1 MSEQRPG
8 AESKATDR
16 MDKGTADAAES
27 QQPEEKQKINPRLSV
42 EEHLAGLWKMLGLG
56 D

>member
-1 MSEQRPG
+1 MSEHKPG
-8 AESKATDR
+8 PEPKGTDPTDR
-16 MDKGTADAAES
+16 GPAEAAGG
-27 QQPEEKQKINPRLSV
+27 QQPEDKQKIKPQLSV